1 MNGGTLVREARRR
14 AGITQAEL
22 ARRVGTT
29 QSAVARVERSRS
41 DPSFERVGELVK
53 ACGLELRWG
62 LAPPDDSTWSVAL
75 ANLALGVDSRVRQ
88 NERAVRF
95 ARSARE
101 AMRRARA

>member
-1 MNGGTLVREARRR
+1 MIREARRR

-41 DPSFERVGELVK
+41 DPSFERVRELVA
-53 ACGLELRWG
+53 ACGLDLRWA
-62 LAPPDDSTWSVAL
+62 LEIPDDSTWSVAL
-75 ANLALGVDSRVRQ
+75 ANLALDVDARVRQ

-95 ARSARE
+95 AHAGRE
-101 AMRRARA
+101 ALRRART

>member
-1 MNGGTLVREARRR
+1 MRGGTLVREARRR

-22 ARRVGTT
+22 ARRTGTT
-29 QSAVARVERSRS
+29 QSAIARVERSRAG
-41 DPSFERVGELVK
+41 PSTERVGELVE

-62 LAPPDDSTWSVAL
+62 LASPDDSTWSVAR
-75 ANLALGVDSRVRQ
+75 ANLELDVDSRVRQ

-101 AMRRARA
+101 AMRHARA